1 MVAVLQVQG
10 LRSMLYSIL
19 RLLQNLTLILILIQ
33 AQPRNQD
40 RNPYRFP
47 YCQSHLL
54 LIPGTDATTRNSLT
68 SSSPRLDPI
77 LFQRRV
83 RAR

>member
-1 MVAVLQVQG
+1 
-10 LRSMLYSIL
+10 MLYSIPQ
-19 RLLQNLTLILILIQ
+19 LLQNLILTLTLILIQ